1 MSIDDSRDD
10 LANFL
15 KENKLPWKIVNSSVK
30 KKDSEKEFEHP
41 LADQYGIMGI
51 PTLYVINREGKVV
64 SLVARGTELTA
75 LVDNLM
81 TGRGGVNGSGQSL
94 Q

>member
-1 MSIDDSRDD
+1 MSIDDNPED
-10 LANFL
+10 LAGFL
-15 KENKLPWKIVNSSVK
+15 KENKLPWKIINSSNK
-30 KKDSEKEFEHP
+30 KSEKEFDHP

-51 PTLYVINREGKVV
+51 PTLYVLNRDGKVI
-64 SLVARGTELTA
+64 SLTARGPQLTA

-81 TGRGGVNGSGQSL
+81 TGQGGLNGSGQSV